1 MTFDSSIAS
10 TASAVPA
17 FEPLVSDPASGL
29 GYCLRRAAGGVP
41 SARVLLL
48 HGVGGNERNLEALAR
63 GIDPRVEVLLVRGPL
78 TLGPGQFAWF
88 QVSFVGGE
96 PSINAAQAD
105 QSRTRLITLIRS
117 IGASGGSNPNSNP
130 APVVPVVIAGFSQGG
145 ILSSSVGLSA
155 PDAVRGF
162 GLLSGRILPEI
173 RPVLAPRE
181 ALAHVNAFVV
191 HGEYDNKLPVEWA
204 QRADAL
210 LTEQGLPLTSRRY
223 PIGHEING
231 AMASDFIEWLHRTL
245 AISQ

>member
-1 MTFDSSIAS
+1 MTFDSPIAPH
-10 TASAVPA
+10 ASAAPA

-63 GIDPRVEVLLVRGPL
+63 DIDPRVEVLLVRGPL

-88 QVSFVGGE
+88 QVSFAGGE

-117 IGASGGSNPNSNP
+117 IRASGETNPSSNPTSI
-130 APVVPVVIAGFSQGG
+130 VPVVIAGFSQGG
-145 ILSSSVGLSA
+145 IMSASVGLSA

-173 RPVLAPRE
+173 RPLLAPRE
-181 ALAHVNAFVV
+181 ALAHVNAFVA

-231 AMASDFIEWLHRTL
+231 DMASDFIEWLHPVL